1 MFACTCV
8 GVCTHG
14 CRCPQRLEEYPEMG
28 VTESCEPPREFWE
41 LNSIHALNHRTISL
55 VPRYSPLH
63 TPLTSHREDKRGNRR
78 TLKVSA
84 KFPDPDMPEISCRPR
99 WTNLHPVPAKSLF
112 YAMEKV
118 LVKGCGD
125 KGDSSVWMFSS
136 SRPWDSRW
144 TCLPVEPTLRY
155 HEGCSVAPESHHSVH
170 MCPEGLEP
178 FSR

>member
-1 MFACTCV
+1 MFVCTCV
-8 GVCTHG
+8 GACTHG

-41 LNSIHALNHRTISL
+41 PNSILDLNHRTISL
-55 VPRYSPLH
+55 VPPYSPLH
-63 TPLTSHREDKRGNRR
+63 TPLTSHREDRRGSRR

-84 KFPDPDMPEISCRPR
+84 KFLDPDMPEISCRPR
-99 WTNLHPVPAKSLF
+99 WTNLHPVPAKSLS

-144 TCLPVEPTLRY
+144 TCLSVEPTLRY

-170 MCPEGLEP
+170 MRPEGLEQ